1 MFFSTDS
8 TAAGLKISMVILW
21 IGRCG
26 LCGLGRKGL
35 GIYLFFSRLHGL
47 FLSVFLRWGGEVVP
61 SERTAEKGKNKKVT
75 CFSTNNLSTLK
86 SNTMKNLLQ
95 IYILFLARCK
105 YFAKKMSSVC
115 II

>member
-1 MFFSTDS
+1 M
-8 TAAGLKISMVILW
+8 ILW
-21 IGRCG
+21 MGRCG
-26 LCGLGRKGL
+26 LCGLGRQGVYL
-35 GIYLFFSRLHGL
+35 GFSGLHGL
-47 FLSVFLRWGGEVVP
+47 FLSWFLRWGGEVVP

-95 IYILFLARCK
+95 IYALFLARCK